1 MTRQIPFEAQKS
13 TIRTPSGP
21 ADFNGVRNQVEVCER
36 PHHHRR
42 QIHIAPETQ
51 SPDGDTEPSP
61 EEFDEQGGV
70 HKDGA
75 NPDAFNIIEYNPTAH
90 LDPNWTR
97 KRARDQSKKHQPKT
111 LSRFISF
118 IDNLPES
125 EIWKNWVSALDEI
138 QRKEYLEALVQ
149 NCGSGTSNFASLGTA
164 KELAD
169 VSSKPTDISILSQYA
184 SFMVSFGTLNQQLAC
199 FQNLVFVSLCAVALE
214 KTENKDGVHAVMREV
229 LGSDASSKQLV
240 KLVRGAKWAN
250 SLVSLLSKT
259 KWASRSW
266 DILCRPVSFYA
277 RLNDCSVD
285 PKEVLERMGTNVH
298 ESLFLPESIHSPA
311 PFAIPLVVERVFK
324 NSTSLKVI
332 CECLGYELSSV
343 DSYGAAFNNALEY
356 RNTKK
361 RPASTRCKPSKRHR
375 QGHSSSTPDHDGQ
388 SAQYHCSRV
397 ANISASGSPLSEV
410 HDNNTSRSTAQPQSP
425 FQPTQA
431 DITSEEAAFGTGFLV
446 CAREVTALDYE
457 HTSLDGN
464 PQSTH
469 LHSLA
474 NGSVIREDVPLEPQS
489 TFNTPDRL
497 EVSNLIDFHADA
509 APIPAQV
516 SIDTLLDRHA
526 SGVGNFID
534 LHADA
539 APIPAQDS
547 INTLLDRHASGV
559 GNFIDLHADA
569 APIPAQDSIDTLLD
583 RHASGVGNFIDFHAD
598 ANPIV
603 TRPSLGIPPS
613 TFTTP
618 DRPSMTFN
626 LFDATSGEAGDRSVG
641 LSTECPNQ
649 THPEG
654 LANMSSS
661 LSSEWVPLDDTLSP
675 RSIIQTIHVVP
686 NG

>member
-1 MTRQIPFEAQKS
+1 MTRQIPFEGDDAAYILFLETRIFQLEDSLRQPAQKS
-13 TIRTPSGP
+13 TIRTSSSP
-21 ADFNGVRNQVEVCER
+21 ADFNGVRNQVEVCEK

-51 SPDGDTEPSP
+51 SPDGDTEPSL

-184 SFMVSFGTLNQQLAC
+184 SFMVSFGMLNQQLAC

-229 LGSDASSKQLV
+229 LGSAASSKQLV

-266 DILCRPVSFYA
+266 DILCVAQRPVSFYA

-311 PFAIPLVVERVFK
+311 PFAIPLIVERIFK

-332 CECLGYELSSV
+332 CECLGYELSSIN
-343 DSYGAAFNNALEY
+343 SYRAAFNNALEY
-356 RNTKK
+356 QNTKK
-361 RPASTRCKPSKRHR
+361 RPASTRYKPSKRHR

-410 HDNNTSRSTAQPQSP
+410 HDNNTSRSTAQPQSH
-425 FQPTQA
+425 FQPPQA

-446 CAREVTALDYE
+446 CSREVTALDYE

-474 NGSVIREDVPLEPQS
+474 NGSVIREDGPLEPQS
-489 TFNTPDRL
+489 TLNTPDRL
-497 EVSNLIDFHADA
+497 EVSNLIDF
-509 APIPAQV
+509 
-516 SIDTLLDRHA
+516 
-526 SGVGNFID
+526 
-534 LHADA
+534 
-539 APIPAQDS
+539 
-547 INTLLDRHASGV
+547 
-559 GNFIDLHADA
+559 HADA

-598 ANPIV
+598 AAPIV
-603 TRPSLGIPPS
+603 TRPSLEIPPS

-626 LFDATSGEAGDRSVG
+626 LFDATSGEARDRSVG

-661 LSSEWVPLDDTLSP
+661 LSSQWVPLDDTLSP
-675 RSIIQTIHVVP
+675 RSIIQAIHVIP